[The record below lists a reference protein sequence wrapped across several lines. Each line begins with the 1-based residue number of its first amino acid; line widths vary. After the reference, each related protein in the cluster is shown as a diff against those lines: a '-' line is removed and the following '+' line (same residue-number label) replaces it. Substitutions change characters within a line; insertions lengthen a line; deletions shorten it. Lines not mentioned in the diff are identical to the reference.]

1 MVEKTGTI
9 NKDLASLGLASIDM
23 LGFKS
28 EEELNV
34 EISKLIKTRVEF
46 NTKSKTNSI

>member
-1 MVEKTGTI
+1 MI
-9 NKDLASLGLASIDM
+9 NKHEFSLGSETFDV

-34 EISKLIKTRVEF
+34 EISKLVEVRPEF
-46 NTKSKTNSI
+46 EVKSKVNCIQ

>member
-1 MVEKTGTI
+1 MEII
-9 NKDLASLGLASIDM
+9 NRNDVSLGLAPLDI

-34 EISKLIKTRVEF
+34 EISKLIKTRSEF
-46 NTKSKTNSI
+46 DNKTKITPN